1 MYTHGVY
8 GVYASV
14 AQRRMPMQT
23 EHCSSIGSGA
33 GLNAELTAKVDE
45 KDLQNSAVQLQ
56 GPNCAPGYPQEVPAT
71 RLLEEPLTMIQRT
84 YRGISVLVLGW
95 FLHAFY
101 AMANGCELIL
111 I

>member
-23 EHCSSIGSGA
+23 EHCCSIGSGA
-33 GLNAELTAKVDE
+33 GLNAELNTKVDE
-45 KDLQNSAVQLQ
+45 KELQNSAVQLQ
-56 GPNCAPGYPQEVPAT
+56 GPNCAPGYPAT